1 MEIGAKKSVLYRIL
15 QLLFILT
22 GRFLV
27 DRYILTKIKDIRIN
41 ERSFFLI
48 LAVISLYFLYIFII
62 NSLFWKIWESNISGS
77 PVSKLFLTIFYK
89 NEYYAKRDMGLHEV
103 KISIKEDEFKKIVQ
117 NRIEKRKREDEESLL
132 RREKER
138 EEERESLRKELEI
151 EMQGLEEK

>member
-1 MEIGAKKSVLYRIL
+1 MEIGAKKSILYRVL

-48 LAVISLYFLYIFII
+48 ITIISLYFLYIFII

-132 RREKER
+132 RREKGR
-138 EEERESLRKELEI
+138 EEERESLRIELEK
-151 EMQGLEEK
+151 EMQSLEEK